1 MSLPPRVAR
10 RCLLLLSAAVVATA
24 LTPDAARAERADGEK
39 PIVWSGDRL
48 TGRKSDGGTDV
59 VEVEGKVVITQGTRT
74 IKADRAVI
82 RQNPDGTMS
91 ASAYGNPVSFRE
103 KRDGAAEYIEAY
115 ALRAEYDGRQ
125 KLLELFDQALL
136 RREGDELRAGYISY
150 NTETEAYRAEG
161 QRAAEAKGPAT
172 SGGRVQG
179 VFQPKSKDSKDGKS
193 DPSPL
198 RSSPTL
204 KRATE

>member
-1 MSLPPRVAR
+1 MPLASRSARCALPLLCAAALGTALLPP
-10 RCLLLLSAAVVATA
+10 C
-24 LTPDAARAERADGEK
+24 ARAERADSEK
-39 PIVWSGDRL
+39 PVHWSSDRL
-48 TGRKSDGGTDV
+48 TGRKSEGGTDV

-74 IKADRAVI
+74 IKADRAII
-82 RQNPDGTMS
+82 RQNPDGSMS

-115 ALRAEYDGRQ
+115 AQRAEYDGRQ

-161 QRAAEAKGPAT
+161 QGDADTKGSGS

-179 VFQPKSKDSKDGKS
+179 VFQPRTKDSKDVKS
-193 DPSPL
+193 DSSPL
-198 RSSPTL
+198 KSSSTL
-204 KRATE
+204 KRAKE